1 MSVIKFLIDEKES
14 LLSKNESKNNK
25 EQFLI

>member
-1 MSVIKFLIDEKES
+1 MSVIKFFIDEKES
-14 LLSKNESKNNK
+14 LRSKNESKNNK